1 MTRALLI
8 TNPAAARTDPIAVE
22 VVMATLRSAG
32 WDAEVLA
39 TGGPGDAGRLAA
51 YAVQEKVDVCAV
63 FAAAAFLLAGR
74 RVGGDDARAHSR
86 AHALLAGNL
95 RVPDPA
101 RARCW

>member
-32 WDAEVLA
+32 WEAEVLA

-51 YAVQEKVDVCAV
+51 
-63 FAAAAFLLAGR
+63 LASFPE
-74 RVGGDDARAHSR
+74 A
-86 AHALLAGNL
+86 
-95 RVPDPA
+95 PA
-101 RARCW
+101 TSSPGTCGFPPTRRARRRCWSAV